1 MLTFRMMRS
10 QTFFSPDD
18 AGGAGD
24 VVPLE
29 VGFDEQGGEE
39 QEFGEEFVPVFEEE
53 QSQQDDKGT
62 ADSVGVQFLSAMQ
75 QQMQTNAQLV
85 QSMQQLLQQIPT
97 MVHQSVSQTLGQT
110 NQQAPVGD
118 DIDKYFSHLQ
128 GNSEDADAAKSALKP
143 LVKGMMQDM
152 MGEIQ
157 RLRQELSTKD
167 ATNMRFSVEQQ
178 LLNAVEQTRQR
189 AGVKL
194 FSKGDLTEYMTEH
207 KGLSIDQAAR
217 QLEAERLREMQASG
231 FRRQTKVP
239 RASGTPF
246 PRAPGGGGITTN
258 RSIET
263 VEDLEDYIDKGVDV
277 LMGRLGGQR

>member
-1 MLTFRMMRS
+1 MMRG

-18 AGGAGD
+18 AGGSND
-24 VVPLE
+24 FVPLE
-29 VGFDEQGGEE
+29 VGFDEQGEEGE
-39 QEFGEEFVPVFEEE
+39 EFGEEFVPVFEEE
-53 QSQQDDKGT
+53 PQQDNKSQ

-118 DIDKYFSHLQ
+118 DIDKYFAHLQ
-128 GNSEDADAAKSALKP
+128 GNSEDADAAKAALKP

-157 RLRQELSTKD
+157 RLRQELSTRD
-167 ATNMRFSVEQQ
+167 ATNMRYSVQQQ
-178 LLNAVEQTRQR
+178 LDNAVEQTRQR

-207 KGLSIDQAAR
+207 KGLSIEQAAR
-217 QLEAERLREMQASG
+217 QLETERLREMQASG

-239 RASGTPF
+239 RTSGTPF